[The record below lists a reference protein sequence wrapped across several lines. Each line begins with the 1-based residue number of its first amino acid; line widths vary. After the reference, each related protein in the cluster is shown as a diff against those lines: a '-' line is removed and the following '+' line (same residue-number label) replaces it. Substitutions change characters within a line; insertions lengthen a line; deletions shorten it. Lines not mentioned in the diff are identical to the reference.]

1 MRNKSKKQGHIVD
14 LFFTL
19 SLFCLFA
26 ASALIVVIIGSG
38 VYRKTTANMEKNYA
52 TRTALSYT
60 AEKIRQHDS
69 AGSVYLTDDEE
80 GNTLLVLTDNAGGE
94 TYLTYIYAYDGRLC
108 ELVVKEGAGFSKE
121 QGEQI
126 LEVDTF
132 SIEEEEDGFIRVTAA
147 DSGSA
152 PVSCLLH
159 LRSGS
164 ASGVES

>member
-1 MRNKSKKQGHIVD
+1 MRNKRKNQGHIVD

-19 SLFCLFA
+19 PLFCLFA
-26 ASALIVVIIGSG
+26 ASALIVVIIGSD
-38 VYRKTTANMEKNYA
+38 VYRKTTANMEENYA

-69 AGSVYLTDDEE
+69 AGGIYLTDDDD
-80 GNTLLVLTDNAGGE
+80 GNTILVLSDNAGGE
-94 TYLTYIYAYDGRLC
+94 TYLTYIYAYDGWLC
-108 ELVVKEGAGFSKE
+108 ELVVKEGTGFSKE

-132 SIEEEEDGFIRVTAA
+132 SVEEEDGFIRVTAA

-164 ASGVES
+164 ASSIES